1 MPSATTS
8 ETSPRLALSYR
19 EVADLLGVHP
29 LTVRRAVELGQLP
42 VVEIGRR
49 RLVPKRA
56 LDELLAS
63 PARSKE
69 LAR

>member
-8 ETSPRLALSYR
+8 ETDQRVALSLG

-42 VVEIGRR
+42 VIEIGRR

-63 PARSKE
+63 PARPKE
-69 LAR
+69 PGR